1 MTELVYHDP
10 ADRTGISPFDR
21 AIREITDDEEVL
33 IACPYISPDYLQ
45 EITEQTNEWFLLT
58 DVGEWLSI
66 HGQTNREA
74 IQEFL
79 IEHQDHVRHV
89 TNLHAK
95 VVVGGDRALIG
106 SANFTKKGLT
116 GRTEMSVLLDEK
128 DSIDEL
134 TEWFEML
141 WSIYDPPEVDRV
153 EAYIESAS
161 TTPSPAQNQS
171 SISFSSGESPGTASL
186 SESQTDAE
194 VVDVE
199 HEERHAELVQRV
211 SKAPSSEWIYSYF
224 KLVDRVLSETGLTN
238 DDPQLLMSIPQAG
251 TLPVTVNN
259 RYVLVAFRGE
269 LSRTEFILPPTDK
282 SEPYIEQADYT
293 GRFDSIYD
301 EDESDRPWFVGF
313 DGIPNRIVDD
323 EFRAVWMSAV
333 KEEMD
338 RAEKAP
344 QRRYHEPVV
353 YRAAQDREYREKV
366 IREAFNLD

>member
-21 AIREITDDEEVL
+21 VIREITDDEEVL

-116 GRTEMSVLLDEK
+116 GRTEMSVLLDGQ
-128 DSIDEL
+128 DTIDEL
-134 TEWFEML
+134 TEWFVML

-171 SISFSSGESPGTASL
+171 GISFSSGESPGTASL

-199 HEERHAELVQRV
+199 HKESHAELVQRV
-211 SKAPSSEWIYSYF
+211 SKAPSPEWIFSYF
-224 KLVDRVLSETGLTN
+224 KLVDGVLSETGLTN
-238 DDPQLLMSIPQAG
+238 DDPRLLMSIPQAG

-269 LSRTEFILPPTDK
+269 SSRTEFILPPTEK

-323 EFRAVWMSAV
+323 EFREVWMSAV

-366 IREAFNLD
+366 IREAFEQD